1 MLHSLVFCV
10 LQNTVLVLMIL
21 AIFILCSCQNQ
32 NSKSK
37 EITDSTQEN
46 SIQKEETEKVEEI
59 DFDKFFKKYRSDSV
73 FQVNHTKFP
82 LKCVHIELEEITTTF
97 IQKNDW
103 KFNNFEDNLT
113 SEYDQYEYIKEI
125 GNANLVLY
133 EMRGIDNGILVI
145 YKFMFN
151 NQKWM
156 LEEIE
161 DASN

>member
-1 MLHSLVFCV
+1 MKKHTIS
-10 LQNTVLVLMIL
+10 IL
-21 AIFILCSCQNQ
+21 LIFLALFSCNNQ

-37 EITDSTQEN
+37 KITDSTQEN
-46 SIQKEETEKVEEI
+46 SIQKEETKKVEET
-59 DFDKFFKKYRSDSV
+59 DFDKFFEKYRSDSV

-82 LKCVHIELEEITTTF
+82 LKCIHIELEEITTTF
-97 IQKNDW
+97 TQKSDW
-103 KFNNFEDNLT
+103 KFNDFKDNRT
-113 SEYDQYEYIKEI
+113 SENDKYEYIKEI

-145 YKFMFN
+145 YKFAFN
-151 NQKWM
+151 NQKWI

>member
-1 MLHSLVFCV
+1 MKNFTYL
-10 LQNTVLVLMIL
+10 IL
-21 AIFILCSCQNQ
+21 LIFIGLFSCQNN

-37 EITDSTQEN
+37 EITDSTPEN
-46 SIQKEETEKVEEI
+46 SIKKEEIEETN
-59 DFDKFFKKYRSDSV
+59 FDKFFQKYRSDSV

-97 IQKNDW
+97 TKKNDW
-103 KFNNFEDNLT
+103 KFNNFEDNRKT
-113 SEYDQYEYIKEI
+113 EYDQYEYVKEI

-161 DASN
+161 NASN